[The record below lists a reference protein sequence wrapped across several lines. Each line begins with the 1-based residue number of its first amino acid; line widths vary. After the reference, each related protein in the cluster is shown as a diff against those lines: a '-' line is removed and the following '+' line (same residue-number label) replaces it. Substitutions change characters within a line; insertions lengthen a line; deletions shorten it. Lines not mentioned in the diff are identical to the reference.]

1 MRRDS
6 LTRWLG
12 AVGVLGAIVFWAALA
27 VLHDLRPDLS
37 VLDDYVS
44 DYANGS
50 GGTLFTLA
58 VLAHGAGN
66 VAIAAGLRRDLG
78 RGRVA
83 GLGVLAFAVAAVG
96 FILAGVFP
104 TDPAG
109 ASTTVTGWVHRG
121 AVTGSFAVELVALV
135 LLAPVFRARPAWRDH
150 LPLSLSLTVAAAVAL
165 LWLVVGIANDW
176 VPGLAERSALAA
188 FTVWEFATALRIAL
202 AAPGRRPATDR
213 AGEPERSVRS
223 RGLDDGPLAG

>member
-12 AVGVLGAIVFWAALA
+12 ALGVLGAIVFWAALA

-37 VLDDYVS
+37 FLDDYVS

-50 GGTLFTLA
+50 GGTLFTVA
-58 VLAHGAGN
+58 VFAHGTGN
-66 VAIAAGLRRDLG
+66 MAIAAGLRRDLG

-96 FILAGVFP
+96 FFLAGIFP

-109 ASTTVTGWVHRG
+109 AATTVTGLVHRG
-121 AVTGSFAVELVALV
+121 AATASFAVELVALV
-135 LLAPVFRARPAWRDH
+135 LLVPVFRARPAWRDH
-150 LPLSLSLTVAAAVAL
+150 LPLSLSLTAAAAVAL
-165 LWLVVGIANDW
+165 LWLGVGITNDW
-176 VPGLAERSALAA
+176 VPGLAERTALAT
-188 FTVWEFATALRIAL
+188 FTVWEFATALRMAL
-202 AAPGRRPATDR
+202 PATGKHPVTDPAGGPDR
-213 AGEPERSVRS
+213 VVRS
-223 RGLDDGPLAG
+223 